1 MWLYFEP
8 RWASLSVMN
17 GSCPLFVILMSWSLD
32 VPLFN
37 GSSPWMSLGNYRWLE
52 TRLKRLPSPFP
63 WFWWHFSLKH
73 WFQAF
78 LFRNEIG
85 KLRIAADS
93 RQRSSDEQ
101 KMQYASQLARTNKH
115 QVIFV
120 IQIQIK
126 YKYKYGFKY
135 VQCVPRPTKTTW
147 ISLFQISNVFLPFF
161 KFFTHKSLFL
171 NFQYIFSLFQIFNVF
186 FTGGLLCEPTAGRA
200 RHSPQDWDWAIQLPE
215 AGGIYLGCNICICI
229 LGIVPCWPWTTHI
242 YGHTCL
248 LTK

>member
-17 GSCPLFVILMSWSLD
+17 GSCLLFVILMSWCLD

-37 GSSPWMSLGNYRWLE
+37 GSSPWMGLGNYRWLE
-52 TRLKRLPSPFP
+52 TRLKRLPPPFP
-63 WFWWHFSLKH
+63 WFLLETLIPSF
-73 WFQAF
+73 F
-78 LFRNEIG
+78 FRNEIG

-120 IQIQIK
+120 IQIQIQIK

-135 VQCVPRPTKTTW
+135 VQRCILLAVLPRPTKTTW
-147 ISLFQISNVFLPFF
+147 IYPFQISNVFLLFF
-161 KFFTHKSLFL
+161 KFFTHKSLFS
-171 NFQYIFSLFQIFNVF
+171 NFQCIFLQYFLHRPITLRANCRACSTLSTGLRLSDPTTWSRWDIF
-186 FTGGLLCEPTAGRA
+186 GL
-200 RHSPQDWDWAIQLPE
+200 
-215 AGGIYLGCNICICI
+215 
-229 LGIVPCWPWTTHI
+229 
-242 YGHTCL
+242 
-248 LTK
+248 

>member
-17 GSCPLFVILMSWSLD
+17 GSCPLFVILMSWCLD

-135 VQCVPRPTKTTW
+135 VQRCILQAVPGPTKITW
-147 ISLFQISNVFLPFF
+147 ISLFS
-161 KFFTHKSLFL
+161 
-171 NFQYIFSLFQIFNVF
+171 NFQCISYLFQILHTQIPLFKFPIYF
-186 FTGGLLCEPTAGRA
+186 F
-200 RHSPQDWDWAIQLPE
+200 SFSNFQ
-215 AGGIYLGCNICICI
+215 CI
-229 LGIVPCWPWTTHI
+229 LHRRITLRANCRACSTLSTGLRLSDPTTWSRWDI
-242 YGHTCL
+242 FGL
-248 LTK
+248 